1 MTGRPPGERQPAAPG
16 PYRRLLLLATVLG
29 LLGATGLAALS
40 RFESALALTLG
51 AAVAIVSALWLS
63 DLVGRFKAPEE
74 VAPARFDWKF
84 GLKAV
89 LRYAFVGLALWGVLT
104 LLPADVRWVLV
115 GLSTVFAAVVIDG
128 FRELLAGRRSK
139 TGSAQ

>member
-1 MTGRPPGERQPAAPG
+1 MTGATEEAALAAPG
-16 PYRRLLLLATVLG
+16 ANRRLFRLAAILG
-29 LLGATGLAALS
+29 LLGATGLAAGG
-40 RFESALALTLG
+40 RFEAALALTLG

-89 LRYAFVGLALWGVLT
+89 LRYAFVGLALWGGLRM
-104 LLPADVRWVLV
+104 LPADVRWVIV
-115 GLSTVFAAVVIDG
+115 GLSTVVAAVVIDG
-128 FRELLAGRRSK
+128 LRELLTGRRSG

>member
-1 MTGRPPGERQPAAPG
+1 VTRISEEAVPFPRPN
-16 PYRRLLLLATVLG
+16 RRLFWLATILG
-29 LLGATGLAALS
+29 LLGATSLAACGL
-40 RFESALALTLG
+40 FEAALALTLG

-89 LRYAFVGLALWGVLT
+89 LRYAFVGLALWGGLRM
-104 LLPADVRWVLV
+104 LPADVRWLIV
-115 GLSTVFAAVVIDG
+115 GLSTVVAAVVIDG
-128 FRELLAGRRSK
+128 LLELLAGRRSG

>member
-1 MTGRPPGERQPAAPG
+1 MIPPPN
-16 PYRRLLLLATVLG
+16 RRLFRIATILG
-29 LLGATGLAALS
+29 LLGATGLAACGL
-40 RFESALALTLG
+40 FEPALALTLG

-63 DLVGRFKAPEE
+63 DLVGRFKAPDE

-89 LRYAFVGLALWGVLT
+89 LRYAFVGLALWGGLRM
-104 LLPADVRWVLV
+104 LPADVRWVVV
-115 GLSTVFAAVVIDG
+115 GLSTVVAAVVIDG
-128 FRELLAGRRSK
+128 LLDLLAGRRSG

>member
-1 MTGRPPGERQPAAPG
+1 MAVPEAQG
-16 PYRRLLLLATVLG
+16 PSRRLFRLATILG
-29 LLGATGLAALS
+29 LLGATGLAACG
-40 RFESALALTLG
+40 RFQAALALTLG

-89 LRYAFVGLALWGVLT
+89 LRYAFVGLALWGALRM
-104 LLPADVRWVLV
+104 LPADVRWVVV
-115 GLSTVFAAVVIDG
+115 GLSTMVAAVVVDG
-128 FRELLAGRRSK
+128 LLEFMTGRRSG

>member
-1 MTGRPPGERQPAAPG
+1 MIPASH
-16 PYRRLLLLATVLG
+16 RRLFRLATILG
-29 LLGATGLAALS
+29 LLGA
-40 RFESALALTLG
+40 SALGALGLFEAAFALTLG

-89 LRYAFVGLALWGVLT
+89 LRYAFVALALWGGLRM
-104 LLPADVRWVLV
+104 LPADVRWVVV
-115 GLSTVFAAVVIDG
+115 GLSTVVAAVVIDG
-128 FRELLAGRRSK
+128 LLDLLAGRRSG